1 MILIVM
7 IENKIAVIVSFYDH
21 EIGKDLTIYGDV
33 EEIKLVQFETNEDSW
48 ITLTDPYRTLNIHK
62 VDIIHISDLK
72 KGEERYR
79 KEEENAILNKKTGKV
94 ALI

>member
-1 MILIVM
+1 ML
-7 IENKIAVIVSFYDH
+7 EKKITVIVGFYDH
-21 EIGKDLTIYGDV
+21 EIGKDLVIYGDV

-48 ITLTDPYRTLNIHK
+48 IVLTDPYRTLNIHK

-79 KEEENAILNKKTGKV
+79 KEEENTILNKKAGNL
-94 ALI
+94 ALT